1 VAALAIAAVDEVLR
15 KSLRL
20 ESPIGVVLFIAKKIK
35 EQYYAPTSTSA
46 SKVPLITKNQNKKG
60 GLLCP
65 PFFHN
70 YFKLLDG

>member
-20 ESPIGVVLFIAKKIK
+20 ESPIGDVLFIAKKIK
-35 EQYYAPTSTSA
+35 EQCYAPTSTSA
-46 SKVPLITKNQNKKG
+46 SKVPLITKNQKKG